1 MGSLFGKIVI
11 TMKNF
16 LRKIFTAKNFEL
28 GLLITILLGTI
39 SLAVSVMG
47 WRLLLIP
54 IGIIGIVTVGSIT
67 NYIMNKLTDLN
78 DNK

>member
-1 MGSLFGKIVI
+1 
-11 TMKNF
+11 MKNF
-16 LRKIFTAKNFEL
+16 LKKIFTTKNYES

-39 SLAVSVMG
+39 TLAVSVMG
-47 WRLLLIP
+47 WQILLIP
-54 IGIIGIVTVGSIT
+54 IVIIGIAIVGSIT